1 MPEYA
6 QPLEDLIARGLAYRC
21 FKTRK
26 QVLVSLAHA
35 PHDSEALYFGTPLPP
50 EEEAERLSR
59 GEMFAWRLWTERVR
73 DALGSAALG
82 FEDET
87 GIVPVDVARL
97 GDVVIARKD
106 FPASYHLACVCD
118 DAAQGV
124 THVIRGEDLRDSA
137 HVHVVLQRL
146 LGLPTPAYRHH
157 RLIVD
162 AAGKRL
168 AKRDQA
174 VTLRALRAG
183 GMTPADIR
191 AQLGL

>member
-1 MPEYA
+1 MDEYA
-6 QPLEDLIARGLAYRC
+6 RPLGELIARGFAYRC
-21 FKTRK
+21 FKTRT
-26 QVLVSLAHA
+26 QVLTSLAHA
-35 PHDSEALYFGTPLPP
+35 PHDSEALHFGAPLPP
-50 EEEAERLSR
+50 DEEAERLAR

-73 DALGSAALG
+73 AALG
-82 FEDET
+82 AASLTFEDDT
-87 GIVPVDVARL
+87 GSVPVDIARL

-146 LGLPTPAYRHH
+146 LGLPTQAYRHH

-168 AKRDQA
+168 AKRDNA
-174 VTLRALRAG
+174 VSLRALRQG
-183 GMTPADIR
+183 GMTPAGIR